1 MARKQKGL
9 TSEGRLF
16 LLARAN
22 TDKEGTYCNCKVT
35 NPTRD
40 ARTVLPCK
48 TTGEGEGRGLRL
60 GERMEPDPLYPRDQ
74 QTRRVWFGTYKN
86 KRSRRVLCFGLSSS
100 KA

>member
-48 TTGEGEGRGLRL
+48 TTGEGEGRGSSYLSML
-60 GERMEPDPLYPRDQ
+60 LKM
-74 QTRRVWFGTYKN
+74 KN
-86 KRSRRVLCFGLSSS
+86 SNAGISC
-100 KA
+100 